1 MSFSIDQVRET
12 FTADV
17 NRLLG
22 EILDATDAVMG
33 TPPSLPADIGGRP
46 AFDAMGDAGHALLGT
61 TRLVGVTS
69 LSESA
74 RVLEETSRAGQEAVR
89 QLLAQA
95 TRVRALAEVA
105 SEGALQMKEM
115 LALELAKKG
124 EEALRLS
131 MAWQARA
138 AAALEDRGTAP
149 VPVPVEAPPA
159 PDGILQEFEFDEAA
173 AQAPQVPAGA
183 PRDTGEE
190 GPREEF
196 AFGESVIDAGPLG
209 FEDELLGVFQEEVR
223 STLPGLAD
231 RLAELRRDP
240 ADLVNLSAL
249 ERHYHTMKGA
259 AATVRLREV
268 SAAAARLDDQL
279 SEMLEAG
286 AGPTPSIIDA
296 LIADTNAMLALA
308 HLPALDLP
316 AAASPGAAT
325 AEARRL
331 FFEEGR
337 ELLSEARALAK
348 TLSTAAGSE
357 LERVRSDLERLF
369 HRWKGSALIV
379 GEREMAALAEAGQR
393 RLEAPGTDTGA
404 LGRETILALGR
415 LESLL
420 GPANPSTMAGS
431 IDEGAPR
438 REAAR
443 EAVSVDTK
451 GELWEAFQ
459 VEANDLLESM
469 EAELLVLEDSP
480 QPKTGLETVMRHVHT
495 LKGVVNTVGLSPTG
509 KLLHAVEDF
518 LETLV
523 AAPILPPLRK
533 VTTLLLEVRDGVRRN
548 FRQAREGQVEAL
560 LPLIEARVARLL
572 GGRAPASGVL
582 ASAREEGASIHSLES
597 ARSRRSLRAGTGP
610 GDGAERKFV
619 RVATERLDSLMNL
632 AGELVVSRSRLLAR
646 ASSLRDIQQEL
657 GRGSRRLLESVEAFR
672 EEHEFANLDGR
683 RVRREVAV
691 KAAQQRAAAGSAE
704 AFGGFGE
711 LELDHYDDVHILSRS
726 LAEITSDFG
735 EMNGLLAKGLASL
748 ADDSDSFDKLVSG
761 IQSEVTRARMVPL
774 EVLFTRLRFP
784 VRDAADREA
793 KDVRV
798 TTVGADVALDKTI
811 ADALLQPMLHLVRN
825 SVVHG
830 IESPTLRERAGKA
843 RAGAITLTARQQAGQ
858 IGIEVRDDGGGLDLA
873 ALRQRGVA
881 MGLISPDVE
890 LDDPAVR
897 ELVFQ
902 PGLTTRAQ
910 AGAVSGRGV
919 GCDVVRRAVQRLG
932 GSIRVESESGRGT
945 AFLITLPVSL
955 AITKALVVRAR
966 GRSYA
971 VPLHFAE
978 RIVDREESSFVESAG
993 VRRIRVGDELLPV
1006 STFEQH
1012 FGEKRPSGPGRAVL
1026 LLRVGD
1032 HRHALEV
1039 DAVTG
1044 QEEIVVKALGPFLA
1058 GHPLFA
1064 GVTVRGSGELV
1075 LILDVAGLIAG
1086 AQRGVKARPADRPAR
1101 AAQPARGAAP
1111 ARPVPAPASSASGA
1125 RAIRALFVDDS
1136 LSVRKFAEIT
1146 LKALGVDVTLAIDG
1160 VDGLN
1165 KLRDGAF
1172 DVVFTDLEMPRMH
1185 GFELIG
1191 ELRFLPAYKD
1201 LPIIVVTSR
1210 SGQKHQQQAR
1220 AVGATDYLT
1229 KPFSAQ
1235 MLAAALKRWVRKAGE
1250 GPGQAG
1256 KTP

>member
-17 NRLLG
+17 NRLLA
-22 EILDATDAVMG
+22 EILDATDAVLG
-33 TPPSLPADIGGRP
+33 TPPSLPADIAGRP
-46 AFDAMGDAGHALLGT
+46 VFEVMAEAGHALLGT

-74 RVLEETSRAGQEAVR
+74 RLLEETARAGQEALRELV
-89 QLLAQA
+89 AQA
-95 TRVRALAEVA
+95 ARVRALAA
-105 SEGALQMKEM
+105 ATGEGAQQMKEM
-115 LALELAKKG
+115 LGLELAKRG

-131 MAWQARA
+131 MAWQEKAE
-138 AAALEDRGTAP
+138 AALHDRGTPP
-149 VPVPVEAPPA
+149 VVEAPPA
-159 PDGILQEFEFDEAA
+159 PENVSQEFEFEEAA
-173 AQAPQVPAGA
+173 APPAPAEAA
-183 PRDTGEE
+183 PEPTPDTGEE

-223 STLPGLAD
+223 STLAGLAD

-240 ADLVNLSAL
+240 SDLVNVTAL

-279 SEMLEAG
+279 SEILEAG
-286 AGPTPSIIDA
+286 VGPTPSVVDA

-308 HLPALDLP
+308 RLPALDLP
-316 AAASPGAAT
+316 VPAAAGT
-325 AEARRL
+325 GEARRL
-331 FFEEGR
+331 FFEESR
-337 ELLSEARALAK
+337 ELHTEARALAR
-348 TLSTAAGSE
+348 TLSAAAGPQQ
-357 LERVRSDLERLF
+357 ERVRSDLERLF

-379 GEREMAALAEAGQR
+379 GERQMAALAEAAQR
-393 RLEAPGTDTGA
+393 ALEGSGTTGVEA
-404 LGRETILALGR
+404 LGRATLETLAG

-420 GPANPSTMAGS
+420 GAASPSTMAGS
-431 IDEGAPR
+431 IDEGGPR
-438 REAAR
+438 REVAR
-443 EAVSVDTK
+443 EAVSVDTRS
-451 GELWEAFQ
+451 ELWEAFQ
-459 VEANDLLESM
+459 VEANELLESI
-469 EAELLVLEDSP
+469 EAELLALEESA
-480 QPKTGLETVMRHVHT
+480 QPKTNLEAVMRQVHT

-518 LETLV
+518 LEALV

-533 VTTLLLEVRDGVRRN
+533 LTSLLLTVRDGVRRN
-548 FRQAREGQVEAL
+548 FHQAADGSVEVF
-560 LPLIEARVARLL
+560 LPSIEARIARLA
-572 GGRAPASGVL
+572 GGRAPTASVL

-597 ARSRRSLRAGTGP
+597 ARSRRSLRGGTGP
-610 GDGAERKFV
+610 GAGEGAERKFV

-646 ASSLRDIQQEL
+646 AASLREIQQEL
-657 GRGSRRLLESVEAFR
+657 GRGSRRLMESVEAFR

-691 KAAQQRAAAGSAE
+691 KAAQQRATGGGGAQAWS
-704 AFGGFGE
+704 GFGE
-711 LELDHYDDVHILSRS
+711 LELDHYGDIHILSRS
-726 LAEITSDFG
+726 LTEITSDFG
-735 EMNGLLAKGLASL
+735 EMNGLLARGLSSL

-784 VRDAADREA
+784 VRDAADRED
-793 KDVRV
+793 KEVRV

-830 IESPTLRERAGKA
+830 IEGPGQRERAGKP
-843 RAGAITLTARQQAGQ
+843 RAGSITLTARQQAGQ
-858 IGIEVRDDGGGLDLA
+858 IGIEVRDDGGGLDLN

-881 MGLISPDVE
+881 LGLIGPDVP

-932 GSIRVESESGRGT
+932 GSIRVESETGRGT

-955 AITKALVVRAR
+955 AITKALLVRAR

-971 VPLHFAE
+971 IPLHFAE
-978 RIVDREESSFVESAG
+978 RIVDRTESIFVESAG

-1012 FGEKRPSGPGRAVL
+1012 FGDKRASGPGRAVL

-1086 AQRGVKARPADRPAR
+1086 AQRGVKARPLAERP
-1101 AAQPARGAAP
+1101 RGASPERA
-1111 ARPVPAPASSASGA
+1111 PAPAPLAPAPPPSATA
-1125 RAIRALFVDDS
+1125 APAIRALFIDDS

-1146 LKALGVDVTLAIDG
+1146 LKALGVSVTLAIDG
-1160 VDGLN
+1160 VDGMN
-1165 KLRDGAF
+1165 KLRDGTF

-1235 MLAAALKRWVRKAGE
+1235 MLETALKRWVHRSAD
-1250 GPGQAG
+1250 GQAG
-1256 KTP
+1256 KVP